1 MDYSTDDAHSVYFY
15 PRAIY
20 KQKHIYMLIMY
31 NEIKIKK
38 QTQNNESLPWKGF
51 A

>member
-1 MDYSTDDAHSVYFY
+1 MDYLTGDAHSVYFY

-31 NEIKIKK
+31 SAIKIKK
-38 QTQNNESLPWKGF
+38 QAQNNESLPWKGL